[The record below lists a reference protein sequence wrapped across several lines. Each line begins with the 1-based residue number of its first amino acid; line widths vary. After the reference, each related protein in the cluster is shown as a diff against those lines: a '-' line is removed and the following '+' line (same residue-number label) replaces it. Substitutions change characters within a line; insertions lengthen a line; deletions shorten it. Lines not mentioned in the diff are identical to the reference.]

1 MTTKKEKLPS
11 RRTGYTQTFA
21 IGGQTLHLRTGEYE
35 DGRLGEI
42 FVTLQKD
49 GSLVRFLVNCFC
61 IAISIGLQHGVP
73 LSDFV
78 EKFSNVKCDPSGYVN
93 RHQRI
98 KFADSI
104 IDLIF
109 RDLAI
114 HYLGREELA
123 NRKNEE
129 PKC

>member
-1 MTTKKEKLPS
+1 MTTEKEKLPA
-11 RRTGYTQTFA
+11 RRTGYTQTFV
-21 IGGQTLHLRTGEYE
+21 IGGQTLHLRTGEYA

-61 IAISIGLQHGVP
+61 IAVSIGLQHGVP
-73 LSDFV
+73 LKDFV
-78 EKFSNVKCDPSGYVN
+78 DKFTEVKCDPSGIVQ
-93 RHQRI
+93 RHEKI
-98 KFADSI
+98 KMSVSI

-123 NRKNEE
+123 NIKSEE
-129 PKC
+129 NK